1 MEIIKNMRRMFM
13 NNLSKRESNIKGYL
27 LERLSLLK
35 RIETNCS
42 LSPLDKVKYMAKIN
56 IITHLIDYDG
66 YRHFLDKE
74 EVDKYIEQSANII
87 CGFYEE

>member
-1 MEIIKNMRRMFM
+1 M

-35 RIETNCS
+35 RVEMSCDFN
-42 LSPLDKVKYMAKIN
+42 PLDKVKSMAKIN
-56 IITHLIDYDG
+56 IITHLIDYGG